1 MKGHELATLC
11 VTVSGDWSVLT
22 IIFLSLSAG
31 SGWQRHFCLCNSK
44 ELDPQSDAQ

>member
-31 SGWQRHFCLCNSK
+31 NEWHFCLY